1 MSGSTQ
7 FLNFAL
13 ELNLKRTLKMLR
25 VLLYRLLDIFVK
37 SLTLRTLLQRS
48 KTSSCWRL
56 LTISATIL
64 IKLIYVNLQSKPS
77 YIVFLMSNRISQLN
91 KKEISLCK
99 RSLKPLNKKT
109 VKSERTHSNAQ
120 LILEVKN
127 MSTFNTT
134 SSLLLSL
141 QLIVPF
147 LTKTKLELKDL
158 NSGLLYAK
166 KNSIV
171 RTRVSLSKDILLVAR
186 TTCLTFFYSV

>member
-48 KTSSCWRL
+48 KTSSCWLL

-64 IKLIYVNLQSKPS
+64 IRLIYANLQSKPS
-77 YIVFLMSNRISQLN
+77 FIVFLTSNRISQLN
-91 KKEISLCK
+91 KKEISSCK
-99 RSLKPLNKKT
+99 RFLKPLNRKT
-109 VKSERTHSNAQ
+109 VKSERTHSNAWQ
-120 LILEVKN
+120 ILEVKN
-127 MSTFNTT
+127 MNTFNTT
-134 SSLLLSL
+134 SNLLLSL

-171 RTRVSLSKDILLVAR
+171 
-186 TTCLTFFYSV
+186 